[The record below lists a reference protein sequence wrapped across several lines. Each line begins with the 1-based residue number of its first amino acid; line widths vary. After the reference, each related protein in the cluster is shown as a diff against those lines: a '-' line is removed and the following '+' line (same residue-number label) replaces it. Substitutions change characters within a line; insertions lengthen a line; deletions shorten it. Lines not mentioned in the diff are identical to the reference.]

1 MARILSL
8 AGPIPQRQFSHGY
21 SLWQPAPPPL
31 SSNQQGSPHRRCR
44 LLFIIFIVLL
54 LAWIFS
60 WAVFHVAGGLLHIL
74 LIVAVISL
82 ILHFVRGRPT
92 TV

>member
-1 MARILSL
+1 MIFLV
-8 AGPIPQRQFSHGY
+8 
-21 SLWQPAPPPL
+21 
-31 SSNQQGSPHRRCR
+31 
-44 LLFIIFIVLL
+44 LFVVLL

-60 WAVFHVAGGLLHIL
+60 WAIFHVAGGLLHIL

-82 ILHFVRGRPT
+82 ILHFVRGRKST

>member
-1 MARILSL
+1 MIFLILFVL
-8 AGPIPQRQFSHGY
+8 
-21 SLWQPAPPPL
+21 
-31 SSNQQGSPHRRCR
+31 
-44 LLFIIFIVLL
+44 LL

-60 WAVFHVAGGLLHIL
+60 WAIFHVAGGLLHIL

-82 ILHFVRGRPT
+82 IVHFVRRPRT

>member
-1 MARILSL
+1 LIFLIL
-8 AGPIPQRQFSHGY
+8 FV
-21 SLWQPAPPPL
+21 
-31 SSNQQGSPHRRCR
+31 
-44 LLFIIFIVLL
+44 VLL

-74 LIVAVISL
+74 LIIAVISL
-82 ILHFVRGRPT
+82 ILHFVRGRTT